1 MRTHDTV
8 DTAKLRILIAGGG
21 TGGHVFPGIAI
32 ANEVRSRYPEAQLC
46 FVGTEQ
52 GIEKK
57 IVPSHQFTLKTITVS
72 GIKGIRGL
80 KLLKALWAIPRS
92 LWESLCILREFR
104 PHLVIGV
111 GGYSSGPPVL
121 MAAIQRIPTLIQ
133 EQNARPGITNRL
145 LSRVVGKVAIAFDES
160 RTFFGRKA
168 VLTGN
173 PVRTGFAPMST
184 DRRPDRFTLLVFG
197 GSQGS
202 QAINRAVMDSLGFL
216 KERLADLWFIHQAG
230 ERECE
235 SVQKAYQAAGAA
247 GEIRPFFHDMPLQF
261 SRADLIICRSG
272 AMTLAELTV
281 AGKAAI
287 LVPFP
292 SATDNHQQKNAEALV
307 SKGGAEMI
315 LQPDLSGK
323 RLAERII
330 FFFEHREDLHQMEQ
344 TSREMGHPDA
354 AKRIVDLAEKLI
366 HV

>member
-1 MRTHDTV
+1 MRTHATV
-8 DTAKLRILIAGGG
+8 DSTKLRILIAGGG

-32 ANEVRSRYPEAQLC
+32 AHEVRGRYPHAQLC

-57 IVPSHQFTLKTITVS
+57 IVPLHSFTLKTITVS
-72 GIKGIRGL
+72 GIKGVRGPR
-80 KLLKALWAIPRS
+80 LLKALWAIPWS
-92 LWESLCILREFR
+92 LWESLRILREFQ

-121 MAAIQRIPTLIQ
+121 VAALQRIPILLQ

-145 LSRVVGKVAIAFDES
+145 LSRFAGKVAIAFEES
-160 RTFFGRKA
+160 RTFFGTKA

-173 PVRTGFAPMST
+173 PVRAGFTPMSI
-184 DRRPDRFTLLVFG
+184 DRRPDRFTLLIFG

-202 QAINRAVMDSLGFL
+202 QALNRAVIESLGFL

-235 SVQKAYQAAGAA
+235 AVRKAYQAAGAA
-247 GEIRPFFHDMPLQF
+247 GEVRPFFHDMPLEF

-292 SATDNHQQKNAEALV
+292 LAADNHQQKNAEALV
-307 SKGGAEMI
+307 SKGAAEMI
-315 LQPDLSGK
+315 LQLNLSGR
-323 RLAERII
+323 RLAECII
-330 FFFEHREDLHQMEQ
+330 FFLEHREELHQMEQ
-344 TSREMGHPDA
+344 RSREMGHPDA
-354 AKRIVDLAEKLI
+354 AKKIVDLVEELI

>member
-1 MRTHDTV
+1 MRTHETV

-32 ANEVRSRYPEAQLC
+32 ANEVSNRYPQAQLC

-57 IVPSHQFTLKTITVS
+57 IVPSHKFTLKTITVS

-80 KLLKALWAIPRS
+80 RLQKTLWTIPLS
-92 LWESLCILREFR
+92 LWESLRILREFR

-121 MAAIQRIPTLIQ
+121 AAALQRIPTLLQ
-133 EQNARPGITNRL
+133 EQNALPGITNRL
-145 LSRVVGKVAIAFDES
+145 LSRFAGKVAIAFEES
-160 RTFFGRKA
+160 RTFFGTKA

-173 PVRTGFAPMST
+173 PVRAGFTSVSIE
-184 DRRPDRFTLLVFG
+184 RRPDRFSLLIFG

-272 AMTLAELTV
+272 ATTLAELTV

-292 SATDNHQQKNAEALV
+292 SAADNHQQKNAEALV

-315 LQPDLSGK
+315 LQQDLSGK

-330 FFFEHREDLHQMEQ
+330 FFSEHREGLHQMEQ
-344 TSREMGHPDA
+344 RSREMGHPDA
-354 AKRIVDLAEKLI
+354 AKRIVDLAEELI